1 MMNNSKVVVVIP
13 RYREQLNICEQV
25 SLRQVQFILAKY
37 DIVFVSPSKM
47 KYFYS
52 GNDAVEFFPDECF
65 ETRYGYS
72 ELLMTTDF
80 YARFDKYE
88 YLLIYQLDAY
98 VFQDKLD
105 YYCSLG
111 YDYIGAPLNKNFS
124 KITGGRVGNGG
135 FSLRK
140 ISSCIRMTN
149 CRNHIIGEVFANI
162 PDDGIHIR
170 AEDQFFSWC
179 GYNKNYDF
187 RVPDIKT
194 AVGFALECDVQH
206 AYRKLNEKNL
216 PCGVHAWSKSLFF
229 YCWKNFIKQSFGC
242 REGDIDLIERCV
254 YENYIGDYKYFIY
267 NSLIPYLHS
276 RLSRR
281 LVCGVHIDEKLTR
294 NDSYIIWGNGVIGN
308 RMMNMLKTLGYNIIG
323 IVDKKVIQT
332 ERGHYCLYPVKDVEL
347 LCNRGKFIV
356 AVKDAVSEISGIL
369 NGYGLKKNRDYFLYT
384 DIEQEF
390 VFEYLK
396 KFR

>member
-170 AEDQFFSWC
+170 AEDRFFSWC

-206 AYRKLNEKNL
+206 AYKRLNENNL
-216 PCGVHAWSKSLFF
+216 PFGVHAWSKSLFF
-229 YCWKNFIKQSFGC
+229 SRWKDYIKQSYGC
-242 REGDIDLIERCV
+242 QGVDMRLIEECV
-254 YENYIGDYKYFIY
+254 YKKNIGDYMYFISY
-267 NSLIPYLHS
+267 NIMPYLYQ
-276 RLSRR
+276 RFLSNS
-281 LVCGVHIDEKLTR
+281 VNIQLTKTLTKG
-294 NDSYIIWGNGVIGN
+294 DSYFIWGNGIVGN
-308 RMMNMLKTLGYNIIG
+308 RLINILTELGYNVSG
-323 IVDKKVIQT
+323 IVDKKVTQPQ
-332 ERGHYCLYPVKDVEL
+332 RGKYCLYPVEYVEL

-356 AVKDAVSEISGIL
+356 AVKDAVIEISGIL

>member
-170 AEDQFFSWC
+170 AEDRFFSWC

-206 AYRKLNEKNL
+206 AYKRLNENNL
-216 PCGVHAWSKSLFF
+216 PFGVHAWSKSLFF
-229 YCWKNFIKQSFGC
+229 SLWKDYIKQSYGC
-242 REGDIDLIERCV
+242 QGVDMRLIEECV
-254 YENYIGDYKYFIY
+254 YKKNIGDYMYFISY
-267 NSLIPYLHS
+267 NIMPYLYQ
-276 RLSRR
+276 RFLSNS
-281 LVCGVHIDEKLTR
+281 VNIQLTKTLTKG
-294 NDSYIIWGNGVIGN
+294 DSYFIWGNGIVGN
-308 RMMNMLKTLGYNIIG
+308 RLINILTGLGYNVSG
-323 IVDKKVIQT
+323 IVDKKVTQPK
-332 ERGHYCLYPVKDVEL
+332 RGKYCLYPVEYVEL

-356 AVKDAVSEISGIL
+356 AVKDAVIEISGIL
-369 NGYGLKKNRDYFLYT
+369 NEYGLKKNRDYFLYT

>member
-170 AEDQFFSWC
+170 AEDRFFSWC

-206 AYRKLNEKNL
+206 AYKRLNENNL
-216 PCGVHAWSKSLFF
+216 PFGVHAWSKSLFF
-229 YCWKNFIKQSFGC
+229 SLWKDYIKQSYGC
-242 REGDIDLIERCV
+242 QGVDMRLIEECV
-254 YENYIGDYKYFIY
+254 YKKNIGDYMYFISY
-267 NSLIPYLHS
+267 NIMPYLYQ
-276 RLSRR
+276 RFLSNS
-281 LVCGVHIDEKLTR
+281 VNIQLTKTLTKG
-294 NDSYIIWGNGVIGN
+294 DSYFIWGNGIVGN
-308 RMMNMLKTLGYNIIG
+308 RLINILTGLGYNVSG
-323 IVDKKVIQT
+323 IVDKKVTQPK
-332 ERGHYCLYPVKDVEL
+332 RGKYCLYPVEYVEL

-356 AVKDAVSEISGIL
+356 AVKDAVIEISGIL